1 MPDYTQLTTTQAKS
15 ASKALMK
22 EAVQLSPS
30 AVISMFEIDLSD
42 ILEDNQFIFSKTTEN
57 EHERILRFHNSQPY
71 LSQRKSIIWRGDQY
85 YPAPFKMGGFEST
98 MQGTLP
104 KPKMGLAVNDSS
116 VNALAILKSK
126 IRVLDDF
133 VGAKVTRYKTFAKFL
148 DFENFAGGE
157 APQGFAPD
165 TKAEFPREIYYIE
178 RKSTENKYVI
188 EFELASKLDVE
199 GVRIP
204 RRIIMSERCP
214 WSYRG
219 EGCCYEYADRITSV
233 HGDKTIASTFK
244 AVPKATEIG
253 VEFRNLLSMSE
264 DSFIDKGDWKPNI
277 GYSKGE
283 FVYVQK
289 DLVKYYFIA
298 KGDIPK
304 GTKPPN
310 QEYWLADEC
319 TKDVRGCRLRY
330 RNSALPF
337 GGFPSAQKQR
347 AV

>member
-1 MPDYTQLTTTQAKS
+1 MPDYTKLTTTQAKT
-15 ASKALMK
+15 ASKALIK
-22 EAVQLSPS
+22 EAIQPSPS
-30 AVISMFEIDLSD
+30 AIISMFEIDLSD
-42 ILEDNQFIFSKTTEN
+42 ILEDNQFIFSKTTAN
-57 EHERILRFHNSQPY
+57 ESERILRFHNSQPY
-71 LSQRKSIIWRGDQY
+71 LSQRKSIVWRGDQY
-85 YPAPFKMGGFEST
+85 FPAPFKIGGFEAT

-104 KPKMGLAVNDSS
+104 KPKMGLAVNDDS
-116 VNALAILKSK
+116 VAALAILKSK
-126 IRVLDDF
+126 IRLLDDF

-165 TKAEFPREIYYIE
+165 TKAEFPREVFYIE
-178 RKSTENKYVI
+178 RKSTENKFVI

-219 EGCCYEYADRITSV
+219 EGCCYEYSDRLTSI
-233 HGDKTIASTFK
+233 HGDKTVADTFK

-253 VEFRNLLSMSE
+253 VQFSALLSMSE
-264 DSFIDKGDWKPNI
+264 ESFIDKADWKPNV
-277 GYSKGE
+277 GYSKGD
-283 FVYVQK
+283 FVYVEK

-298 KGDIPK
+298 IKDVPK
-304 GTKPPN
+304 DSKPPN
-310 QEYWLADEC
+310 RDYWMADEC
-319 TKDVRGCRLRY
+319 TKDIRGCKLRFT
-330 RNSALPF
+330 SSSLPF
-337 GGFPSAQKQR
+337 GGFPSAEKQR